1 MLKEL
6 LSYGQNWTLQAVEKG
21 GENLYL
27 MILAFSDLEFEVKG
41 ILGGGARED
50 VLLDIGRARRSQQA
64 GPAGESIQRAEQTLR
79 FFSFFFFFLAVAR
92 EEASLYSDCAS
103 VALGST
109 WGRGCL
115 GIGLL

>member
-79 FFSFFFFFLAVAR
+79 FFSFFFFFLLWPGRRPLSIQTVPAWLWGPPGAGD
-92 EEASLYSDCAS
+92 ASE
-103 VALGST
+103 
-109 WGRGCL
+109 
-115 GIGLL
+115 